1 MLTCKYT
8 YRISQLESA
17 TELTIVPLLPLLL
30 VDLLDRPQLLLE
42 LHPPVLEPDLDLTLG
57 EAQRVGDLD
66 PAAPREIVVEVE
78 LLLQLE
84 GLEPGVGLPPPPP
97 RAAVGTFDN

>member
-1 MLTCKYT
+1 MAAAL
-8 YRISQLESA
+8 RA
-17 TELTIVPLLPLLL
+17 RAGVGRVVRRLPLRVLL
-30 VDLLDRPQLLLE
+30 G
-42 LHPPVLEPDLDLTLG
+42 LHPPVLEPDLDLALG

-78 LLLQLE
+78 LLLELE